1 MNNSA
6 NETERYD
13 RQLRIEGWDQ
23 EVLSNST
30 VCIWGI
36 GALGTFVAAELAMMG
51 VGRLIIIDL
60 DTIEVSNLN
69 RQLLFQPED
78 VGKYKASVAAK
89 KLKQINPDIE
99 VKAYATSL
107 EGIPMRQY
115 REVDV
120 FVSALDS
127 FDSRRWAN
135 SLAIQLNKPLIS
147 GGMYG
152 LMGQV
157 QVIIPY
163 KTACFEC
170 QPLVPSSKLS
180 QVCTPPG
187 EHRQEKAK
195 LQRFEAPIPGVAT
208 MSGLVGSLMAQEVA
222 KLLLH
227 LGTSISYLFIDGL
240 HNGFTELTLA
250 RNPNCPLCGENYKLS
265 QVKIT
270 IEPDEQF
277 TDIIERIKLTYGL
290 ENPKIAWKGKLISDH
305 QTPRTLGLGTGDSL
319 LIIDAKIAKP
329 IKLVAEIATFE
340 SASST

>member
-1 MNNSA
+1 MSNSS
-6 NETERYD
+6 NGIERYD

-23 EVLSNST
+23 NILSNST

-51 VGRLIIIDL
+51 VGRIIIVDL

-78 VGKYKASVAAK
+78 VGKYKASIAAK
-89 KLKQINPDIE
+89 KLRQINPDI
-99 VKAYATSL
+99 KIQAYTTPL
-107 EGIPMRQY
+107 EEIPMRLY

-120 FVSALDS
+120 FVAALDS

-135 SLAIQLNKPLIS
+135 SLAVQLSKPLVS

-187 EHRQEKAK
+187 EHRPEKAK
-195 LQRFEAPIPGVAT
+195 IQRLEAPIPGVAT
-208 MSGLVGSLMAQEVA
+208 MSGVVGSLMAQEVA
-222 KLLLH
+222 KLLLG
-227 LGTSISYLFIDGL
+227 LGTPISYLFIDGL
-240 HNGFTELTLA
+240 HNGFTELELA
-250 RNPNCPLCGENYKLS
+250 RNPNCPLCGENYKLA

-270 IEPDEQF
+270 IDPNEEF
-277 TDIIERIKLTYGL
+277 THIIQRIKLTYGL
-290 ENPKIAWKGKLISDH
+290 DDPKIAWKGRLISDH
-305 QTPRTLGLGTGDSL
+305 QTPKTIGLETGDSL
-319 LIIDAKIAKP
+319 LVIDPKIAKP
-329 IKLVAEIATFE
+329 IKLVAELITFE
-340 SASST
+340 TTF